1 MTLLHRDCCPPGAGD
16 GPASPG
22 GEVWLDA
29 NENPYSWPG
38 AILQLAWESFLTRG
52 AHRYPRDGQQ
62 LCGALAAYAGVP
74 REWVLPG
81 NGSDELI
88 IALLSS
94 LGRRVDRVVLP
105 WPSFAFYRR
114 VGEALGLPVS
124 LLPLEPDFSLPPEG
138 VSRALG
144 RGAENLVILCRPN
157 NPTGNLFG
165 RDAVL
170 AALEAGAW
178 VVVDEAY
185 HEFCGETV
193 TDLLAG
199 YRRLLVL
206 RTMSKAFALAGLR
219 VGYALGHPETLAL
232 LRGVMQPYSVD
243 SFSQAAALVV
253 LGHVELTRGWV
264 CALCDERE
272 RLLRELQ
279 GLPGV
284 RPWPSQANFLLV
296 ELLPGAGLPAR
307 EAVAALAARGVR
319 VRYWPDEPRLRDCF
333 RVTVGRPEEN
343 SRFLAELRRVLTGPP
358 GRAVGRGG
366 RERPGCQ
373 PVERGRGEHEKGAR

>member
-1 MTLLHRDCCPPGAGD
+1 MARLPFDSRPPGAG
-16 GPASPG
+16 GGAASPA
-22 GEVWLDA
+22 GEAWLDA
-29 NENPYSWPG
+29 NENPYSWPVG
-38 AILQLAWESFLTRG
+38 VLQLAWESFLRRG

-62 LCGALAAYAGVP
+62 LCRALAAYAGVP

-88 IALLSS
+88 VALLSS

-114 VGEALGLPVS
+114 VGEALGVPLS
-124 LLPLEPDFSLPPEG
+124 LLPLGPDFSLAPEG
-138 VSRALG
+138 VLRALG

-165 RDAVL
+165 RDTVL
-170 AALEAGAW
+170 AALDAGAW

-193 TDLLAG
+193 TDLLAR

-232 LRGVMQPYSVD
+232 VRGVMQPYSVD

-264 CALCDERE
+264 RAVCEERE

-279 GLPGV
+279 VLPGV
-284 RPWPSQANFLLV
+284 RPWPSRANFLLV
-296 ELLPGAGLPAR
+296 EVLPGAGLAAEEVVAR
-307 EAVAALAARGVR
+307 LAARGVR

-333 RVTVGRPEEN
+333 RVAGR
-343 SRFLAELRRVLTGPP
+343 
-358 GRAVGRGG
+358 
-366 RERPGCQ
+366 
-373 PVERGRGEHEKGAR
+373 